1 MVMKKH
7 ISRFG
12 KGGIIALVGFMLS
25 PFSWW
30 NDLIINVPIAYALAW
45 LVGRL
50 VSGLFLP
57 AFVLAY
63 WGTNILGMI
72 LLQKGGQKILKGD
85 NSVYGKRAF
94 VKDLIITG
102 IYTLIL
108 SGFIQFGILKQ
119 DFLPKNPFF

>member
-1 MVMKKH
+1 MKKH

-12 KGGIIALVGFMLS
+12 KGGIITLVGFLLS

-30 NDLIINVPIAYALAW
+30 NDLVINVPIAYLVAW

-57 AFVLAY
+57 AFVIAY

-72 LLQKGGQKILKGD
+72 LLQKGGQKMLKGD
-85 NSVYGKRAF
+85 DAVYGKKAF
-94 VKDLIITG
+94 IKDLIITG

-108 SGFIQFGILKQ
+108 SRLIHFGILKQ
-119 DFLPKNPFF
+119 DFLPKNPFS

>member
-1 MVMKKH
+1 MRKH

-12 KGGIIALVGFMLS
+12 KGGIITVIGFMLS

-30 NDLIINVPIAYALAW
+30 NDLIINVPIAYAVAW

-57 AFVLAY
+57 AFVVAY
-63 WGTNILGMI
+63 WGTNVLGMI
-72 LLQKGGQKILKGD
+72 LLQKGGQKILKGED
-85 NSVYGKRAF
+85 TVYGKRAF

-108 SGFIQFGILKQ
+108 SGLIHFGILKQ
-119 DFLPKNPFF
+119 DFLPENPFF